1 MPEVAPDSGDRI
13 RFTTERELQTTGE
26 KILKHRYGRGI
37 YIQEVEESDHG
48 ELRIRLG
55 NTVPKDLSDSLDLDG
70 VLKFNSVRNIYTLR
84 AEPTNGHYI
93 IELPERIEIYNGFK
107 ERKHNILE
115 QLDYSMAKAIYDD
128 VLHFGEVENQLTPI
142 RQIFRWVWERGP
154 LSVEVIQDNQRSG
167 NTNEYLDVL
176 EELGYIWVEE
186 GEVHAGERMNSAEFQ
201 DLDSR
206 QFIESIM
213 GDLVQRG
220 YHTLRDRC
228 DLRMLSH
235 YPQFSGAYYYDAIQR
250 QDPDLHL
257 DIGKITDNL
266 WEQYG
271 KRFGELY
278 VEDKLA
284 QLHTVGVIEKED
296 SYVSAEE
303 EVFERVSRD
312 VPLV

>member
-1 MPEVAPDSGDRI
+1 MSESAPRSGDRI
-13 RFTTERELQTTGE
+13 RFTNQRELETAGE
-26 KILKHRYGRGI
+26 AILKHRYGRGI
-37 YIQEVEESDHG
+37 YIQEVEESNEGH
-48 ELRIRLG
+48 LRVRLG
-55 NTVPKDLSDSLDLDG
+55 NTVPKDLSDSLERDG
-70 VLKFNSVRNIYTLR
+70 VLKFNSVRHIHTLR

-93 IELPERIEIYNGFK
+93 IELPDRGDIYDGYKNR
-107 ERKHNILE
+107 EQDIIE
-115 QLDYSMAKAIYDD
+115 QLDYSMAKSIYED

-154 LSVEVIQDNQRSG
+154 LSIEAIKRNQRSK
-167 NTNEYLDVL
+167 NTDLYLNVL
-176 EELGYIWVEE
+176 SELEYIWVEG

-201 DLDSR
+201 GLDSQ

-250 QDPDLHL
+250 QDPEFHL
-257 DIGKITDNL
+257 NIETITENL

-271 KRFGELY
+271 KRYGELY
-278 VEDKLA
+278 VDDKLA
-284 QLHTVGVIEKED
+284 QLSNVGVLEKEGD
-296 SYVSAEE
+296 YVSADTD
-303 EVFERVSRD
+303 VFEQVSRD
-312 VPLV
+312 VPLA